1 MTEKL
6 QRFKEANPIGKIDKD
21 NGIIYGVSVITGNRE
36 ASGHEMYVDD
46 VMVDQV
52 VEHGSQNKEGL
63 KARFDHPNP
72 CGGSMGTVVGRF
84 KNFRRDGLQARADLY
99 LLASAADSPAGDY
112 RTYILNLAEEDP
124 NAFATSI
131 VFRSG
136 EAEEFSPNDY
146 PHLDEN
152 DPFFYPHARIKSLT
166 HCDVVDE
173 GAANDGL
180 FGRPDYLAEQA
191 ERWSKENPQA
201 VKAFMPILL
210 PFIEEIVNN
219 KFKDM
224 STVKL
229 SPIDRVIAWYKGA
242 ENKTDEQLLAEYNEI
257 KGEVT
262 ELQKVNE
269 DNERTIAEMKL
280 AAETFETS
288 LSELKE
294 GYETKI
300 TELTQTVADLTAKL
314 SAPAED
320 LPLGETEA
328 GSQEISATE
337 ETEAQLKIKKTVSAM
352 KANIDFIEEQKKKK
366 VGI

>member
-1 MTEKL
+1 MSEKL
-6 QRFKEANPIGKIDKD
+6 KRFRETNGIGSVDKD

-52 VEHGSQNKEGL
+52 VEHGNANQQGL

-99 LLASAADSPAGDY
+99 LLASAADSPNGDY

-131 VFRSG
+131 VFRQG
-136 EAEEFSPNDY
+136 EVEEFSKEDY
-146 PHLDEN
+146 PHLSDN
-152 DPFFYPHARIKSLT
+152 DPFFFPHARIKSLT

-191 ERWSKENPQA
+191 ERWATENPQA
-201 VKAFMPILL
+201 IKAFMPILE
-210 PFIEEIVNN
+210 PIIQEIVNN

-224 STVKL
+224 STEKAGVWEKL
-229 SPIDRVIAWYKGA
+229 STLFSSETP
-242 ENKTDEQLLAEYNEI
+242 KTDEQLKTEY
-257 KGEVT
+257 T
-262 ELQKVNE
+262 ELLSEVKELGNKLKDVENTNE
-269 DNERTIAEMKL
+269 ELTAQLTEKEAEL
-280 AAETFETS
+280 T
-288 LSELKE
+288 ELKE
-294 GYETKI
+294 ANTTSI
-300 TELTQTVADLTAKL
+300 DELTAKVNDLTAKL
-314 SAPAED
+314 S
-320 LPLGETEA
+320 EA
-328 GSQEISATE
+328 GAEMPKAESEAGKQEIQKVELTPKQKAF
-337 ETEAQLKIKKTVSAM
+337 AKKIEQMKKHQE
-352 KANIDFIEEQKKKK
+352 FINEQKKK
-366 VGI
+366 

>member
-1 MTEKL
+1 
-6 QRFKEANPIGKIDKD
+6 
-21 NGIIYGVSVITGNRE
+21 
-36 ASGHEMYVDD
+36 
-46 VMVDQV
+46 
-52 VEHGSQNKEGL
+52 
-63 KARFDHPNP
+63 
-72 CGGSMGTVVGRF
+72 MGTVVGRF

-224 STVKL
+224 STEKTSVWERL
-229 SPIDRVIAWYKGA
+229 STLFSVQ
-242 ENKTDEQLLAEYNEI
+242 KTDEELKAEYTALTA
-257 KGEVT
+257 EVK
-262 ELQKVNE
+262 ELASKVS
-269 DNERTIAEMKL
+269 DNENT
-280 AAETFETS
+280 
-288 LSELKE
+288 
-294 GYETKI
+294 I
-300 TELTQTVADLTAKL
+300 TELTNQLSEKDSAIEALSSANTEQVEQLNATIADLTAKL

-320 LPLGETEA
+320 LPKGEEEA
-328 GSQEISATE
+328 GSQDIIVTD
-337 ETEAQLKIKKTVSAM
+337 ETEAQVKLKNKVSAM
-352 KANIDFIEEQKKKK
+352 KANVAFIEEQKKKK
-366 VGI
+366 TGI